1 MGFYAAPLSGNAFLR
16 IPHLGFDEGQS
27 TGYCVIC
34 MKLWCSF
41 WVGLTFVL
49 VGCSGFAQGFFTK
62 TVPITFSPPKGRLML
77 TNVSSQRG
85 ELLQLDRDL
94 RGRIGGGLG
103 SPAANLSAPAP
114 APKVRAVVRK
124 TDPVLNVLQGTF
136 DSGNVSKSGNDQFIR
151 ELEFQIVAGSS
162 RPMTPQQRQI
172 FELLDQELRG
182 VSQQSVRDEGKQ
194 LSSVESALREFT
206 SVQSPIDFVYQDSL
220 GNSSRFLDTMRVQE
234 RSAFGSS
241 SVNPAPSVTAGY
253 FPQPT
258 SRSQMSWGSQ
268 EWSSSVYNGGSTG
281 SGKLGNWERGS
292 GVDSGWEAQA
302 LGTIG
307 TGVGGSPYGYPSV
320 SGPAGTTGNWGT
332 NFGKNSGSGRS
343 ASSLA
348 QEPKLPE
355 QRRAPNG
362 LLVLPKPQF

>member
-1 MGFYAAPLSGNAFLR
+1 LGFYAAPLSGNAFLR

-62 TVPITFSPPKGRLML
+62 TVPITFSPPKGRLTL

-320 SGPAGTTGNWGT
+320 SGPVGTTGNWGT
-332 NFGKNSGSGRS
+332 NFGMNSGSGRS